1 MTHRWRLHRPAE
13 RPRGPATIAALL
25 AIYAVPAFGLDL
37 LCKDPFGSSAFYLPN
52 GVIVAGLLV
61 LPRRPGLLF
70 AAACFAINLVHNA
83 LIHES
88 LAHNLLYAG
97 LNQAISFLAAFMT
110 RSFCGAA
117 TDLSRFRRLA
127 AFVGISLAAA
137 TAEALVGQT
146 LDIFVEG
153 GAHDFLKRTV
163 QWIGEDGLGLMLA
176 TPAILLP
183 LNSARAAYTPDA
195 GPFERWSLLA
205 LSLAVSVM
213 AFTEARSVTFLLIY
227 PLLILTAFRAGV
239 AWVSATVLGVGF
251 LAVALT
257 AHGFGPIAFLA
268 GGDSFHGQFMTQL
281 FMLSIFVCALPAA
294 NALSERNRAAQKLQR
309 AHAVARA
316 ARAAAET
323 ANRAKSQFLANMSHE
338 IRTPLNGI
346 LGMAQAMAGSRLS
359 ASQKERL
366 DVIRQSGDMLLTILN
381 DVLDLSKIEAGK
393 LELESLP
400 FEVATVAREAHE
412 AFTPLFREKGL
423 RFELRIQPGAGG
435 LRQGDPTRVRQIIFN
450 LVSNAL
456 KFTDAGEVT
465 LALAAT
471 TDGVVVCVRDTGV
484 GIPAD
489 RLASLFQKF
498 EQADVSTTRR
508 FGGTGLGLAIC
519 RELTQLMAGT
529 IKVDSTLG
537 QGSAFTVTLP
547 LGRVEG
553 DGAQALPAAPAAD
566 RRTAVPKAG
575 PLRILAADDNRMN
588 QLVLKTL
595 LEQADL
601 TVTLVD
607 DGRAALQAWEAE
619 DWDLILMDMQ
629 MPVMDGLTA
638 VRHIREGEAATGR
651 ARTTIIALTADAMS
665 HQVKSYGA
673 AGIDGFVGKP
683 INVAQLFE
691 TIKTVLDGAGEQAP
705 AKARA

>member
-1 MTHRWRLHRPAE
+1 MNHRWRLHRPAE
-13 RPRGPATIAALL
+13 RPRGAATITALL
-25 AIYAVPAFGLDL
+25 AIYAVPAFGLDV
-37 LCKDPFGSSAFYLPN
+37 LCKDPMGSSAFYLPN

-61 LPRRPGLLF
+61 MPRRSGLLF

-83 LIHES
+83 MIHES

-97 LNQAISFLAAFMT
+97 LNQALCFLAAFMT

-127 AFVGISLAAA
+127 AFIGISLAAA
-137 TAEALVGQT
+137 MAEALVGQT
-146 LDIFVEG
+146 LEIFVEG
-153 GAHDFLKRTV
+153 SAHDYVRRWA
-163 QWIGEDGLGLMLA
+163 QWAGEDGLGLMLA

-195 GPFERWSLLA
+195 DRFERWSLLA
-205 LSLAVSVM
+205 TSIAVSVI
-213 AFTEARSVTFLLIY
+213 AFTQTRSVAFLLVY

-239 AWVSATVLGVGF
+239 AWASVTVLGVAF
-251 LAVALT
+251 LAVSLT
-257 AHGFGPIAFLA
+257 AHGLGPIAYMA
-268 GGDSFHGQFMTQL
+268 GGDRLDGQFMTQL

-294 NALSERNRAAQKLQR
+294 NVLSERNRAAQTLQR
-309 AHAVARA
+309 AHAAARA

-346 LGMAQAMAGSRLS
+346 LGMAQAMAGGRLS
-359 ASQKERL
+359 ATQKNRL

-393 LELESLP
+393 LELESVP
-400 FEVATVAREAHE
+400 FEAAAVARDAHE
-412 AFTPLFREKGL
+412 AFGPLFREKGL
-423 RFELRIQPGAGG
+423 RFELRVQPDAGG
-435 LRQGDPTRVRQIIFN
+435 LRRGDPTRVRQIIFN

-465 LALAAT
+465 LAVAGSA
-471 TDGVVVCVRDTGV
+471 DGLVVCVRDTGV

-489 RLASLFQKF
+489 RLAALFQKF

-519 RELTQLMAGT
+519 RELTQLMGGA
-529 IKVDSTLG
+529 IRVDSTPG

-547 LGRVEG
+547 LSRAAGE
-553 DGAQALPAAPAAD
+553 AAPAAPTD
-566 RRTAVPKAG
+566 SPPSGLQGG

-601 TVTLVD
+601 EVTLVD
-607 DGRAALQAWEAE
+607 DGQAALDAWRTE

-638 VRHIREGEAATGR
+638 VRHIREGEAAAGR
-651 ARTTIIALTADAMS
+651 ARTAIIALTADAMS

-691 TIKTVLDGAGEQAP
+691 TIKAVLDGTGERP
-705 AKARA
+705 SAKRA